1 MPVSLILCF
10 FSLLLSF
17 QYRDKLLAKV
27 DSAEVK
33 RSVGA
38 LRGKANA
45 ITADSAKFV
54 KAPAAID
61 FAAYKD
67 RLKFTKEAVGA
78 LEKVYNDRKLPQY
91 TATLPAF
98 EAKKRAAMLS
108 VVRSTVDATKQ
119 DLEVLSKQLESFEAG
134 RITEDTSVGELEDR
148 FPAVAAE
155 IETEIKNHEWQ
166 KDSM

>member
-61 FAAYKD
+61 CCIQGS
-67 RLKFTKEAVGA
+67 LKFTKEAVGA

-98 EAKKRAAMLS
+98 EAKRAAMLS

-119 DLEVLSKQLESFEAG
+119 V
-134 RITEDTSVGELEDR
+134 
-148 FPAVAAE
+148 
-155 IETEIKNHEWQ
+155 
-166 KDSM
+166 